1 MSLTQIRSLLLD
13 LKLTGMHM
21 RLDLVLEESRR
32 HGWSL
37 EESLDA
43 LLQAEA
49 ETRRERGIRTRIRA
63 SRIRGQARFED
74 YDVTASRSL
83 SRSDFREIASLSWLE
98 RGQPLVIIGQTG
110 VGKSFL
116 AQAAGFKA
124 CALGKTVLA
133 YSVTGWMDERTE
145 ALRTGTILKFRKKM
159 LRPDLLQLDD
169 FGLKKLSVDEAED
182 LREILEDRS
191 FSPGISMSS
200 TTPRAS
206 SSPDIWRRP
215 FTPRARRRS
224 TWRIS
229 RSTSATW
236 KDSTCAMWRPR
247 VRSNTGCRRSG
258 TFRSGWSV
266 PSMDTSSAKMRPG
279 SFWSGSGRRG
289 SASMRTSLPETTGRD
304 IVKERVDSEGPHG

>member
-32 HGWSL
+32 HGWNL

-49 ETRRERGIRTRIRA
+49 ETRRERGIRARIQA
-63 SRIRGQARFED
+63 SRLRGQARFED
-74 YDVTASRSL
+74 YDFTASRSL

-191 FSPGISMSS
+191 FGKSVLL
-200 TTPRAS
+200 TTQLPYKHWAEVI
-206 SSPDIWRRP
+206 PDP
-215 FTPRARRRS
+215 VLAE
-224 TWRIS
+224 
-229 RSTSATW
+229 A
-236 KDSTCAMWRPR
+236 
-247 VRSNTGCRRSG
+247 
-258 TFRSGWSV
+258 
-266 PSMDTSSAKMRPG
+266 
-279 SFWSGSGRRG
+279 
-289 SASMRTSLPETTGRD
+289 
-304 IVKERVDSEGPHG
+304 IVDRLEGPALTVTMTGESYRKYRSQKESKKSSRDQKKDDSHDTI